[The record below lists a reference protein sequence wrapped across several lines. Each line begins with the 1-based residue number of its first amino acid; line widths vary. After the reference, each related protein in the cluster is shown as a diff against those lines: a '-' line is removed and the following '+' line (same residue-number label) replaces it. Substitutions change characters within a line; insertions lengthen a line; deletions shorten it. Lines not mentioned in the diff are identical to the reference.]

1 MTVVVGHDGSDSG
14 DDAVTLGAQLAHA
27 TGAALV
33 VVSVFPQE
41 NPIGVGRV
49 DAEWVGYLREQAEEV
64 SATARRFLD
73 ERGVSADFRVV
84 GSSSAAHGLH
94 DVAEQTGASTIVVG
108 SARHGARRRIS
119 PGSTGERLLHGA
131 ICPVAVAPRGWRE
144 RAPDEAVRRIGV
156 AYVDV
161 PEARE
166 ALKVAAGLVERTKA
180 SLTLYTV
187 VAPRAE
193 IFAPVTGRDAEE
205 AFMGA
210 VRDAARAALDEAL
223 ASLPFEAADELLE
236 GDVVDELAALDD
248 HECDL
253 LVCGSRGYGP
263 VRRVL
268 LGGVA
273 RKLTRRAACPVM
285 VVPHAP
291 T

>member
-1 MTVVVGHDGSDSG
+1 MTIVVGHDGTDSG
-14 DDAVTLGAQLAHA
+14 DDAALLGAQLSGS
-27 TGAALV
+27 TGEPLV
-33 VVSVFPQE
+33 VVAVYPQE
-41 NPIGVGRV
+41 NPIGMGRV
-49 DAEWVGYLREQAEEV
+49 DAEWVDYVREHAEEV
-64 SATARRFLD
+64 SACARRFLD
-73 ERGVSADFRVV
+73 ERGVTADYRVV
-84 GSSSAAHGLH
+84 GSHSAAHGLD
-94 DVAEQTGASTIVVG
+94 DVAEETGASMIVVG
-108 SARHGARRRIS
+108 SARKGARRRIS
-119 PGSTGERLLHGA
+119 PGSTGDRLLHGA
-131 ICPVAVAPRGWRE
+131 MCPVAVAPRGHRD
-144 RAPDEAVRRIGV
+144 RSVEARVTRIGV
-156 AYVDV
+156 AYVDA
-161 PEARE
+161 PEARV
-166 ALKVAAGLVERTKA
+166 ALHVAAGLVRETNA
-180 SLTLYTV
+180 ALTLYTV

-210 VRDAARAALDEAL
+210 VRDAARAALDKAL

-285 VVPHAP
+285 VVPRAD
-291 T
+291 